1 METAADDGSDSGVC
15 YCQHWCCVWTYD
27 KHIGGGGANVILMTR
42 IYQRVPLIN
51 VGCQPHA
58 AHSGPSRG
66 ETLAGELGKHF
77 SPPGILSP
85 YSRQRGFH
93 SARRKPLLVENTSV
107 IVLSQ

>member
-1 METAADDGSDSGVC
+1 MDDDQTLESATANTGAVSG
-15 YCQHWCCVWTYD
+15 VWTYD

-58 AHSGPSRG
+58 AHSSPSRG
-66 ETLAGELGKHF
+66 ETQAGELGKHF

-93 SARRKPLLVENTSV
+93 SARRKPLLVESNHV
-107 IVLSQ
+107 LVLSQ